1 MKVFV
6 TGANGFV
13 GAALVQQLASA
24 GHHVLAHTRQPIAGA
39 ASSSSNITPVHG
51 SYEAMAQ
58 WTHSL
63 QGCDAVVHAAA
74 RVHQVQDAAL
84 DPLAVYRRVNVQ
96 HTLDLARA
104 AAACEVKRFV
114 FVSSIKVNG
123 EWSAPHQPFSA
134 DDASNALDPYGISK
148 HEAEAGLRTLAT
160 HTGMQTTI
168 VRPPLVYGPGVK
180 ANFLTMMRWLE
191 RGVPLPLGA
200 IHNQRSLVALGNLVD
215 LLRLCLDHP
224 GAANQTFLVSDGHD
238 VSTSELL
245 TQLAEALHVK
255 ARLVP
260 VPQAW
265 LETGLGLLGRRAMAQ
280 RLCGNLA
287 VDIAKTRS
295 LLGWT
300 APLTLSQGLRA
311 TAAHYLTQRGA

>member
-1 MKVFV
+1 MKVLV

-13 GAALVQQLASA
+13 GTALVQQLASA
-24 GHHVLAHTRQPIAGA
+24 GHHVVAHARQTSANLTRFAGH
-39 ASSSSNITPVHG
+39 ITPVHG
-51 SYEAMAQ
+51 SYESLPQ
-58 WTHSL
+58 WADAL
-63 QGCDAVVHAAA
+63 DGCDAVVHAAA
-74 RVHQVQDAAL
+74 RVHQVRDAAPT
-84 DPLAVYRRVNVQ
+84 PLAAYRLVNVQ

-134 DDASNALDPYGISK
+134 DDAPNALDPYGISK
-148 HEAEAGLRTLAT
+148 QEAEAGLRTLAAQ
-160 HTGMQTTI
+160 TGMQTTI

-200 IHNQRSLVALGNLVD
+200 IANQRSLVALDNLVD
-215 LLRLCLDHP
+215 LLQLCLTHP

-238 VSTSELL
+238 VSTTELL
-245 TQLAEALHVK
+245 AKLADALHVK

-265 LETGLGLLGRRAMAQ
+265 LEAGLGLLGRKAVAQ

-287 VDIAKTRS
+287 VDISKTRS

-311 TAAHYLTQRGA
+311 TAAHYLSQRGA